1 MLYTDAYEKAMSDAQ
16 EYQEAIGDI
25 IDIFTYGY
33 GVETTQRLAFQSLE
47 MTHYVKPY
55 IHLNE
60 TELITNLS
68 ASVQNGYLSKQTAS
82 EKSPY
87 STPQE
92 WDRICKEQKY
102 LQSQELLLQEQKLLI
117 QSEIHIEEEEA
128 LADIEAAHASDTA
141 ATVSDASASGS
152 TGGKTKK
159 TRSRKGSVATGHG
172 RSSDGNYENSAYDRW
187 GNKKGPDGT
196 VNKWEDW
203 NRKH

>member
-1 MLYTDAYEKAMSDAQ
+1 
-16 EYQEAIGDI
+16 
-25 IDIFTYGY
+25 
-33 GVETTQRLAFQSLE
+33 

-128 LADIEAAHASDTA
+128 LAEIQANAAAQTTSTTTD
-141 ATVSDASASGS
+141 DSASSSS
-152 TGGKTKK
+152 TTKAK
-159 TRSRKGSVATGHG
+159 KARSRRGSVATGHG
-172 RSSDGNYENSAYDRW
+172 KTAEGTYQREGYDRW
-187 GNKKGPDGT
+187 GNPDGKNGWT
-196 VNKWEDW
+196 KW
-203 NRKH
+203 NLSH